1 MKYNTVIFDLDG
13 TLLNTL
19 DDLCDS
25 VNFVLEHFGFEKITK
40 EQTKGYVGNGIR
52 KLIERAV
59 PNGDKNPLF
68 EPTFAL
74 FKEYY
79 PTHSGIKTAPY
90 EGICA
95 LLEKLKNEGV
105 KLGVVSNKNH
115 NAVLSLCEKY
125 FKDTFSIVVGEREGV
140 MRKPAPDSV
149 LYALEKLGSNI
160 EDTVYIG
167 DSQVDVMTA
176 KNCNMDLIA
185 VTWGF
190 RDEKDLTDAGAK
202 VFARTPMEIY
212 KIIE

>member
-1 MKYNTVIFDLDG
+1 MKYKAVIFDLDG

-40 EQTKGYVGNGIR
+40 EQTKGYVGDGIG

-68 EPTFAL
+68 QPALAL

-79 PTHSGIKTAPY
+79 PVHSQIKTAPY
-90 EGICA
+90 EGIDA
-95 LLEKLKNEGV
+95 LLEALKNSGV

-115 NAVLSLCEKY
+115 NAVVSLCEKY
-125 FKDTFSIVVGEREGV
+125 FGDIFSLTIGEREGV
-140 MRKPAPDSV
+140 PRKPAPDNV
-149 LYALEKLGSNI
+149 LFAVKNLGVDI
-160 EDTVYIG
+160 KETVYIG

-176 KNCNMDLIA
+176 NNCKMDLIA

-190 RDEKDLTDAGAK
+190 RDEKVLRDASAK
-202 VFARTPMEIY
+202 IFARNPMEIY
-212 KIIE
+212 EIIG